1 VKILYKGV
9 ECQSLEKDDI
19 YPSCYGKLK
28 TCLNLNCK
36 YLISCYNESEK
47 REMKENN
54 FNGGTDE

>member
-1 VKILYKGV
+1 MYKGV